1 MMYPEDTLQQYEGG
15 RLRRTLY
22 RPVLKPKK
30 PTKLALMR
38 RRNKIMR
45 SIGGFFEME
54 DQEEPPM
61 SPPTMSPRSSQE
73 GGRPRRRSKSPV
85 RPVRPVRRRRGGEGI
100 VQQTADMF
108 NSYLLNTGARQVLDF
123 GANAPNDAVN
133 FVGQGISGIK
143 SSVTTGGRKRRS
155 SSPKRRVAPKPRVA
169 PKRRVS
175 PKRPTMR
182 PMFN

>member
-1 MMYPEDTLQQYEGG
+1 MTYPEDTLQQYEGG

-61 SPPTMSPRSSQE
+61 PPPTMSPRSSQE
-73 GGRPRRRSKSPV
+73 GGRPRPRRRSKS
-85 RPVRPVRRRRGGEGI
+85 PVRPVRRRRGGEGI

-133 FVGQGISGIK
+133 FVK
-143 SSVTTGGRKRRS
+143 SNVTGGRKRRS

-169 PKRRVS
+169 PKRSVAPKRRVT
-175 PKRPTMR
+175 RPTMR

>member
-45 SIGGFFEME
+45 SIGGFFEMD

-61 SPPTMSPRSSQE
+61 PPPTMSPRSQE
-73 GGRPRRRSKSPV
+73 GGRRPRRRSKSPV
-85 RPVRPVRRRRGGEGI
+85 RKAPVRRRRGGEGI

-108 NSYLLNTGARQVLDF
+108 NSYLLNTGARPVLDF
-123 GANAPNDAVN
+123 AANAPNDAVN

-143 SSVTTGGRKRRS
+143 SSVTGGRKRRS

-169 PKRRVS
+169 PKRRVT
-175 PKRPTMR
+175 RPTMR

>member
-1 MMYPEDTLQQYEGG
+1 MTYLEDTLQQYEGG

-73 GGRPRRRSKSPV
+73 GGRPRPRPRRRSKS
-85 RPVRPVRRRRGGEGI
+85 PVRPVRRRRGGEGI

-108 NSYLLNTGARQVLDF
+108 NSYLLNTGARPVLDF
-123 GANAPNDAVN
+123 AANAPNDAVN

-143 SSVTTGGRKRRS
+143 SSVTGGRKRRS

-175 PKRPTMR
+175 RPTMR